1 MENPVI
7 IFGAKGL
14 GRAALEIFE
23 SNDNVVY
30 GFLDDDESLHST
42 ELDNIPILGGTSDTE
57 YLRLLGSECEAFLA
71 VDDNTYKSKLVKSLN
86 TDYSIMPVNAIHGN
100 ALISRSADIG
110 HGNFINSGASIGAG
124 AKLGSHCVL
133 HSNSTVQHDV
143 RMGDFVQIGAGAT
156 VSANVELGDNV
167 FVGSGVTIVPG
178 IKIGKNARIGA
189 GSVVVA
195 NVENGKTVF
204 GNPAKEVQ
212 H

>member
-30 GFLDDDESLHST
+30 GFLDDDKALHNK
-42 ELDNIPILGGTSDTE
+42 EIDNIPILGSTDDTE
-57 YLRLLGSECEAFLA
+57 FLHLLGSECTAFIA
-71 VDDNTYKSKLVKSLN
+71 ADDNAYKSKLVKLL
-86 TDYSIMPVNAIHGN
+86 TQEYKVMPVNAIHDH
-100 ALISRSADIG
+100 ALLSRSVELG
-110 HGNFINSGASIGAG
+110 HGNFVNSGSSIGSG
-124 AKLGSHCVL
+124 AKVGNHCVL
-133 HSNSTVQHDV
+133 HSNSTVEHDV
-143 RMGDFVQIGAGAT
+143 QLGNYVQIGAGAT
-156 VSANVELGDNV
+156 VSANVELGSNV

-178 IKIGKNARIGA
+178 IKVGKNARIGA

-195 NVENGKTVF
+195 NVEDGKTVF

>member
-30 GFLDDDESLHST
+30 GFLDDDESLHSK
-42 ELDNIPILGGTSDTE
+42 EIDNIPILGSTDDE
-57 YLRLLGSECEAFLA
+57 EFLHLLGKECDAFVAL
-71 VDDNTYKSKLVKSLN
+71 DDNAFKSKLVKSITTN
-86 TDYSIMPVNAIHGN
+86 YKVMPVNAIHDS
-100 ALISRSADIG
+100 ALISRSVELG
-110 HGNFINSGASIGAG
+110 HGNFVNSGVSIGSG
-124 AKLGSHCVL
+124 AKVGAHCIFN
-133 HSNSTVQHDV
+133 SNSTIEHDV
-143 RMGDFVQIGAGAT
+143 TIGNYVQVGAGAT
-156 VSANVELGDNV
+156 VSTNVELGNNV
-167 FVGSGVTIVPG
+167 FIGSGVTIVPG
-178 IKIGKNARIGA
+178 IKVGKNARIGA

-195 NVENGKTVF
+195 NVEEGKTVF